1 MDFTGHSLSHSL
13 MPGHDPW
20 LAALAI
26 LVAVLA
32 SYVAFD
38 LGKRIRVA
46 QGWARLPW
54 LAGGAV
60 AMGGGIWSMHFI
72 AMLALHLPVGF
83 AYDLRL
89 TLLSLL
95 IAALATGAGLAVATL
110 GKPAPG
116 GAARPGTDRPTP
128 LPLLAG
134 GLCLGLGIAGM
145 HYVGMAAIVAP
156 GHIVYDPATLALSVL
171 VALVAA
177 TAALHLALSD
187 IGRGRWVLAAL
198 VMGAAI
204 SGMHFTGMAAA
215 QFVPDPAAAAR
226 AGGAGTPVPPVILA
240 GLIAAADI
248 IVFALALIA
257 ARLDRRISELQTHR
271 QLAVLG
277 QRHAATLNALPM
289 PLALIDE
296 HGVILTANPPWQWP
310 GERERFVGGGSRP
323 GEDYFGLCA
332 VAGPAGA
339 EVRVHLAGVV
349 QGIRPAAPVE
359 YAIGAGAAG
368 RTIRLLAAPIAEG
381 RAVGAVVAHLDITA
395 ERLAEQR
402 MREAMR
408 TVEAADNAKTTF
420 LAHMSHELRTPLN
433 AILGFSE
440 LIRDAHLGPLPE
452 RYRGYAEDIHRSG
465 QHLLALVNDVL
476 DLSRVE
482 SGRLELQPEPVDLG
496 SDIQDAVSLVAQRA
510 EAHGIA
516 IEQHVAH
523 DLPLLSADPLRLR
536 QILINLL
543 TNAVK
548 FTPDGGRVTIDAVAV
563 ARSVRI
569 TVADTG
575 IGMTEQEIA
584 LALEP
589 FRQARRLSRRPREG
603 SGLGLPLAKA
613 LVESHGGML
622 MIDSEPGVGT
632 RVTVLLPAAGEAG
645 ASPGALAG
653 DYERVGG
660 GAVIEP
666 PPLSIG
672 RPVSRRR

>member
-1 MDFTGHSLSHSL
+1 MAMHFTGDSLSHSL
-13 MPGHDPW
+13 LPGHDHW
-20 LAALAI
+20 LVVLAI

-32 SYVAFD
+32 SSVAFD
-38 LGKRIRVA
+38 LGQRIRVA
-46 QGWARLPW
+46 RGAARLPW
-54 LAGGAV
+54 LAGAAV

-83 AYDLRL
+83 AYDLPL

-95 IAALATGAGLAVATL
+95 IAAVATGAGFAVAAL
-110 GKPAPG
+110 GRAVPG
-116 GAARPGTDRPTP
+116 GTARPDRTSP

-145 HYVGMAAIVAP
+145 HYVGMAAILAP
-156 GHIVYDPATLALSVL
+156 GRIVYDPVVLALSVL
-171 VALVAA
+171 IALVTAA
-177 TAALHLALSD
+177 AALHLALSD
-187 IGRGRWVLAAL
+187 IGRIRRILAAL

-204 SGMHFTGMAAA
+204 SGMHFIGMAAA
-215 QFVPDPAAAAR
+215 RFVPDPAAQPSVT
-226 AGGAGTPVPPVILA
+226 GVPMPPTILA
-240 GLIAAADI
+240 GLVAAAT
-248 IVFALALIA
+248 VVVLALAVIA
-257 ARLDRRISELQTHR
+257 ARLDRRISELQAQR
-271 QLAVLG
+271 RLDVLDE
-277 QRHAATLNALPM
+277 RHAATLNALPM
-289 PLALIDE
+289 PLSLIDE
-296 HGVILTANPPWQWP
+296 HGTILTANPPWQWP

-323 GEDYFGLCA
+323 GDDYFALCGA
-332 VAGPAGA
+332 AGAAGA

-359 YAIGAGAAG
+359 YVTGAAAAG

-381 RAVGAVVAHLDITA
+381 RAAGAVVAHLDISA
-395 ERLAEQR
+395 ERVAEQR
-402 MREAMR
+402 MRDAMR

-476 DLSRVE
+476 DLSQVE
-482 SGRLELQPEPVDLG
+482 SGRLELQPEPIDLG

-516 IEQHVAH
+516 IEQRVAS
-523 DLPLLSADPLRLR
+523 DLPLLTADPLRLR

-548 FTPDGGRVTIDAVAV
+548 FTPDGGRVTIEAAAV
-563 ARSVRI
+563 ARSVRL

-589 FRQARRLSRRPREG
+589 FRQARKLSRRPREG

-632 RVTVLLPAAGEAG
+632 RITLLLPTGTEAAGDEA
-645 ASPGALAG
+645 
-653 DYERVGG
+653 GG

-666 PPLSIG
+666 QPLSLG

>member
-1 MDFTGHSLSHSL
+1 MHFSGDSLSHSL

-20 LAALAI
+20 LVVLAI

-32 SYVAFD
+32 SYVAFN
-38 LGKRIRVA
+38 LGQRIRVA
-46 QGWARLPW
+46 RGGARLLW

-89 TLLSLL
+89 TLLSLV
-95 IAALATGAGLAVATL
+95 IAALATGAGFTVATL
-110 GKPAPG
+110 GQAAS
-116 GAARPGTDRPTP
+116 GATARPGPAPP

-145 HYVGMAAIVAP
+145 HYVGMAAILAP
-156 GHIVYDPATLALSVL
+156 GRIVYDPVVLALSVL
-171 VALVAA
+171 IALVTA
-177 TAALHLALSD
+177 TVALHLALSD
-187 IGRGRWVLAAL
+187 IGHVRRILAAL

-204 SGMHFTGMAAA
+204 TGMHFIGMAAA
-215 QFVPDPAAAAR
+215 RFVPDPAVQAGAA
-226 AGGAGTPVPPVILA
+226 GIPVPPTILA
-240 GLIAAADI
+240 GLIAAAAI
-248 IVFALALIA
+248 VVFALALIA
-257 ARLDRRISELQTHR
+257 IRLDRRISELQAQR
-271 QLAVLG
+271 QLAVLDE
-277 QRHAATLNALPM
+277 RHAATLNALPM

-296 HGVILTANPPWQWP
+296 RGVILTANPPWQWP
-310 GERERFVGGGSRP
+310 GERERFVGGGSGP
-323 GEDYFGLCA
+323 GEDYFALCA
-332 VAGPAGA
+332 AAGPAGA

-349 QGIRPAAPVE
+349 QGIRPAASVE
-359 YAIGAGAAG
+359 YPMGGAGG

-381 RAVGAVVAHLDITA
+381 RAAGAVVAHLDITA
-395 ERLAEQR
+395 ERVAEQR

-482 SGRLELQPEPVDLG
+482 SGRLELQPEPVDLA

-510 EAHGIA
+510 EAHGIT
-516 IEQHVAH
+516 IEQRVAR
-523 DLPLLSADPLRLR
+523 DLPLLDADPLRLR

-563 ARSVRI
+563 ARSVRV

-589 FRQARRLSRRPREG
+589 FRQARKLSRRPREG

-632 RVTVLLPAAGEAG
+632 RITLMLPAGGEAAMDADG
-645 ASPGALAG
+645 AVASP
-653 DYERVGG
+653 ERAGG
-660 GAVIEP
+660 GVFEP

-672 RPVSRRR
+672 RPISRRR

>member
-1 MDFTGHSLSHSL
+1 

-20 LAALAI
+20 LAALAV

-38 LGKRIRVA
+38 LGRHIRA
-46 QGWARLPW
+46 ARGGARLLW

-60 AMGGGIWSMHFI
+60 SMGGGIWSMHFI
-72 AMLALHLPVGF
+72 AMLALPLMVGF

-95 IAALATGAGLAVATL
+95 IAVAATGAGFTVAALGRATPAVRSD
-110 GKPAPG
+110 P
-116 GAARPGTDRPTP
+116 DRTAP

-134 GLCLGLGIAGM
+134 GLCFGIGIAGM

-156 GHIVYDPATLALSVL
+156 GRIVYDPLFLALSVL
-171 VALVAA
+171 IALVTA
-177 TAALHLALSD
+177 TAALHLALSE
-187 IGRGRWVLAAL
+187 IGRIRRILAAL
-198 VMGAAI
+198 VMGIAI

-215 QFVPDPAAAAR
+215 QFVADPSAAQ
-226 AGGAGTPVPPVILA
+226 AGAAGTPVPAAILA
-240 GLIAAADI
+240 GLIAAANV
-248 IVFALALIA
+248 IVFALALVA
-257 ARLDRRISELQTHR
+257 TRLDRRISELQAQHR
-271 QLAVLG
+271 LAELDE
-277 QRHAATLNALPM
+277 RHAATLNALPM

-296 HGVILTANPPWQWP
+296 HGTILTANPPWQWP
-310 GERERFVGGGSRP
+310 GERDRFVGRGARP
-323 GEDYFGLCA
+323 GEDYFALCA
-332 VAGPAGA
+332 AAGPAGA

-359 YAIGAGAAG
+359 YMIGSGTGG

-381 RAVGAVVAHLDITA
+381 RAAGAVVAHLDITT
-395 ERLAEQR
+395 ERVAEQR

-408 TVEAADNAKTTF
+408 TVEAADSAKTTF

-440 LIRDAHLGPLPE
+440 LIRDAHLGPLPD

-482 SGRLELQPEPVDLG
+482 SGRLELQPEPVDLA
-496 SDIQDAVSLVAQRA
+496 SDIEGAVSLVAQRA

-523 DLPLLSADPLRLR
+523 DLPLLHADPLRLR

-548 FTPDGGRVTIDAVAV
+548 FTPDGGRVTIEATAV

-589 FRQARRLSRRPREG
+589 FRQARKLSRRPREG

-622 MIDSEPGVGT
+622 MIESEPEVGT
-632 RVTVLLPAAGEAG
+632 RITILLPTENEEAG
-645 ASPGALAG
+645 G
-653 DYERVGG
+653 R
-660 GAVIEP
+660 AVIEP

>member
-1 MDFTGHSLSHSL
+1 MHFTGDTLSHSL
-13 MPGHDPW
+13 LAGHDHW
-20 LAALAI
+20 LVALAI

-32 SYVAFD
+32 SSVAFD
-38 LGKRIRVA
+38 LGQRIRVA
-46 QGWARLPW
+46 RGAARLLW
-54 LAGGAV
+54 LAGAAV

-83 AYDLRL
+83 AYDLPV

-95 IAALATGAGLAVATL
+95 IAAVATGAGFAVAAL
-110 GKPAPG
+110 GRAAPG
-116 GAARPGTDRPTP
+116 ATARVDRATP

-145 HYVGMAAIVAP
+145 HYVGMAAILAP
-156 GHIVYDPATLALSVL
+156 GRIVYDPVAVAVSVL
-171 VALVAA
+171 VALVTA
-177 TAALHLALSD
+177 TTALHLALSD
-187 IGRGRWVLAAL
+187 IGRVRRILAAL

-204 SGMHFTGMAAA
+204 SGMHFIGMAAA
-215 QFVPDPAAAAR
+215 RFVPDPAAHAEV
-226 AGGAGTPVPPVILA
+226 AGIPVPPAILA
-240 GLIAAADI
+240 GLIAAAAI
-248 IVFALALIA
+248 VVFALAVIA
-257 ARLDRRISELQTHR
+257 ARLDRQISELQARR
-271 QLAVLG
+271 QLDVLDE
-277 QRHAATLNALPM
+277 RHAATLNALPM

-296 HGVILTANPPWQWP
+296 RGTILTANPPWQWP

-323 GEDYFGLCA
+323 GDDYFALCGA
-332 VAGPAGA
+332 AGAAGA

-349 QGIRPAAPVE
+349 QGLRPAAAVE
-359 YAIGAGAAG
+359 YMIGAAVAG

-381 RAVGAVVAHLDITA
+381 RAAGAVVAHLDITT
-395 ERLAEQR
+395 ERVAEQR

-482 SGRLELQPEPVDLG
+482 SGRLELQPEPIDLG

-510 EAHGIA
+510 EAHGIT
-516 IEQHVAH
+516 IEQHVAR
-523 DLPLLSADPLRLR
+523 DLPLLTADPLRLR

-548 FTPDGGRVTIDAVAV
+548 FTPDGGRVTIEAAAV
-563 ARSVRI
+563 ARSVRL

-589 FRQARRLSRRPREG
+589 FRQARKLSRRPREG

-622 MIDSEPGVGT
+622 MIDSTPEVGT
-632 RVTVLLPAAGEAG
+632 RITLLLPTGTEAVNDE
-645 ASPGALAG
+645 A
-653 DYERVGG
+653 GG
-660 GAVIEP
+660 GAMIEP
-666 PPLSIG
+666 QPLSLG

>member
-1 MDFTGHSLSHSL
+1 MHFSGDHLSHSL
-13 MPGHDPW
+13 LPGHDLG

-38 LGKRIRVA
+38 LGQRIRTI
-46 QGWARLPW
+46 QGAARPFW

-72 AMLALHLPVGF
+72 AMLAQSLPAGSS
-83 AYDLRL
+83 YDLRL

-95 IAALATGAGLAVATL
+95 IAVLAAGAGFAVAAL
-110 GKPAPG
+110 RRPG
-116 GAARPGTDRPTP
+116 GSGPLS

-134 GLCLGLGIAGM
+134 GLCFGLGIAGM
-145 HYVGMAAIVAP
+145 HYAGMAAVTAP
-156 GHIVYDPATLALSVL
+156 GRIVYDPAVLALSILIAVG
-171 VALVAA
+171 VA

-187 IGRGRWVLAAL
+187 IRRIRRALAAL
-198 VMGAAI
+198 VMGIAI

-215 QFVPDPAAAAR
+215 QFIPDPA
-226 AGGAGTPVPPVILA
+226 GALPGPEAMPIPPAILA
-240 GLIAAADI
+240 GLIVAADLV
-248 IVFALALIA
+248 VFALALIA
-257 ARLDRRISELQTHR
+257 TRLDRRIAELQAQR
-271 QLAVLG
+271 QLAVLDE
-277 QRHAATLNALPM
+277 RHAATLNALPM

-296 HGVILTANPPWQWP
+296 HGAVLTANPPWQWP
-310 GERERFVGGGSRP
+310 GARERFVGGGSRP
-323 GEDYFGLCA
+323 GDDYFALCDL
-332 VAGPAGA
+332 AGRAGA

-349 QGIRPAAPVE
+349 QGIRPADTVE
-359 YAIGAGAAG
+359 YAIGAGASA

-381 RAVGAVVAHLDITA
+381 RAAGAVVAHLDITA
-395 ERLAEQR
+395 ERRAEQGI
-402 MREAMR
+402 REAMQK
-408 TVEAADNAKTTF
+408 VEAADSAKTTF

-452 RYRGYAEDIHRSG
+452 RYRSYAEDIHRSG

-482 SGRLELQPEPVDLG
+482 SGRLDLQPEPVDLASEIEG
-496 SDIQDAVSLVAQRA
+496 AVSLVAQRA
-510 EAHGIA
+510 DAHSIT
-516 IEQHVAH
+516 IEQHVAR
-523 DLPLLSADPLRLR
+523 DLPLLHADPLRLR

-575 IGMTEQEIA
+575 IGMSPQEIA

-622 MIDSEPGVGT
+622 MIDSEPEVGT
-632 RVTVLLPAAGEAG
+632 RITLLLPTGAEAG
-645 ASPGALAG
+645 ADGAAATG
-653 DYERVGG
+653 DGDAGG
-660 GAVIEP
+660 GAAAFEP

>member
-1 MDFTGHSLSHSL
+1 MAGSFSGRGAPDRKAMDLTGGSLLPHSL

-20 LAALAI
+20 LTARGA
-26 LVAVLA
+26 
-32 SYVAFD
+32 
-38 LGKRIRVA
+38 
-46 QGWARLPW
+46 ARLAW

-72 AMLALHLPVGF
+72 AMLALPLPAGF

-95 IAALATGAGLAVATL
+95 IAVAVTGAGFTVATL
-110 GKPAPG
+110 GR
-116 GAARPGTDRPTP
+116 AAP
-128 LPLLAG
+128 LPLMAG
-134 GLCLGLGIAGM
+134 GLCFGLGIAGM
-145 HYVGMAAIVAP
+145 HYVGMAAITAP
-156 GHIVYDPATLALSVL
+156 GHIVYDPAAVALSVL
-171 VALVAA
+171 IAVVIA
-177 TAALHLALSD
+177 TAALHLALSE
-187 IGRGRWVLAAL
+187 IGRVRRILAAL
-198 VMGAAI
+198 VMGVAI
-204 SGMHFTGMAAA
+204 SGMHFIGMAAA
-215 QFVPDPAAAAR
+215 QFVPDAAAAQPI
-226 AGGAGTPVPPVILA
+226 GSGTLVPPAILA

-248 IVFALALIA
+248 VVFALALIA
-257 ARLDRRISELQTHR
+257 TRLDRRISELQAHR
-271 QLAVLG
+271 QLALLDE
-277 QRHAATLNALPM
+277 RHAATLNALPM

-296 HGVILTANPPWQWP
+296 HGTILTANPPWQWP
-310 GERERFVGGGSRP
+310 GERDRFVGGGSRP
-323 GEDYFGLCA
+323 GDDYFALCA
-332 VAGPAGA
+332 AAGAAGA
-339 EVRVHLAGVV
+339 EVRVHLAGAV
-349 QGIRPAAPVE
+349 QGIRPTAPVE
-359 YAIGAGAAG
+359 YMIGSSASG

-381 RAVGAVVAHLDITA
+381 RMAGAVVAHLDITA
-395 ERLAEQR
+395 ERTAEQH
-402 MREAMR
+402 MRDAMR

-440 LIRDAHLGPLPE
+440 LIRDAHLGPLPD

-482 SGRLELQPEPVDLG
+482 SGRLELQPEPVDLA
-496 SDIQDAVSLVAQRA
+496 SDVEGAISLVAQRA
-510 EAHGIA
+510 ETHGIV
-516 IEQHVAH
+516 IEQRVAR
-523 DLPLLSADPLRLR
+523 DLPLLHADPLRLR

-548 FTPDGGRVTIDAVAV
+548 FTPDGGRVTIEAMAV

-575 IGMTEQEIA
+575 IGMTAQEIA

-589 FRQARRLSRRPREG
+589 FRQARKLSRRPREG

-622 MIDSEPGVGT
+622 MIDSEPEVGT
-632 RVTVLLPAAGEAG
+632 RITILLPIGAETEEA
-645 ASPGALAG
+645 
-653 DYERVGG
+653 GG
-660 GAVIEP
+660 GAMIEP
-666 PPLSIG
+666 LPLSIG

>member
-1 MDFTGHSLSHSL
+1 MHFTGDTLSHSL
-13 MPGHDPW
+13 LPGHDHW
-20 LAALAI
+20 LVALAI

-32 SYVAFD
+32 SSVAFD
-38 LGKRIRVA
+38 LGQRIRVA
-46 QGWARLPW
+46 RGEARLLW
-54 LAGGAV
+54 LGGAAV

-83 AYDLRL
+83 AYDLPL

-95 IAALATGAGLAVATL
+95 IAAVATGAGFAVAAL
-110 GKPAPG
+110 GRAAPG
-116 GAARPGTDRPTP
+116 ATARGDRATP

-145 HYVGMAAIVAP
+145 HYVGMAAILAP
-156 GHIVYDPATLALSVL
+156 GRIVYDPVALAVSVL
-171 VALVAA
+171 VALVTA
-177 TAALHLALSD
+177 TTALHLALSD
-187 IGRGRWVLAAL
+187 IGRIRRILAAL

-204 SGMHFTGMAAA
+204 SGMHFIGMAAA
-215 QFVPDPAAAAR
+215 RFVPDPAAHADEV
-226 AGGAGTPVPPVILA
+226 AGVPVPPAILA
-240 GLIAAADI
+240 GLIAAAAVV
-248 IVFALALIA
+248 VFALAVIA
-257 ARLDRRISELQTHR
+257 ARLDRRISELQARR
-271 QLAVLG
+271 QLDVLDE
-277 QRHAATLNALPM
+277 RHAATLNALPM

-296 HGVILTANPPWQWP
+296 RGTILTANPPWQWP

-323 GEDYFGLCA
+323 GDDYFALCGA
-332 VAGPAGA
+332 AGAAGA

-349 QGIRPAAPVE
+349 QGIRPAAAVE
-359 YAIGAGAAG
+359 YMIGAVAAG

-381 RAVGAVVAHLDITA
+381 RAAGAVVAHLDISA
-395 ERLAEQR
+395 ERVAEQR

-482 SGRLELQPEPVDLG
+482 SGRLELQPEPIDLG

-510 EAHGIA
+510 EAHGIT
-516 IEQHVAH
+516 IEQRVAR
-523 DLPLLSADPLRLR
+523 DLPLLTADPLRLR

-548 FTPDGGRVTIDAVAV
+548 FTPDGGRVTIEAAAV

-569 TVADTG
+569 SVADTG
-575 IGMTEQEIA
+575 IGMTQQEIA

-589 FRQARRLSRRPREG
+589 FRQARKLSRRPREG

-622 MIDSEPGVGT
+622 MIDSTPEVGT
-632 RVTVLLPAAGEAG
+632 RITLLLPTGTEAV
-645 ASPGALAG
+645 G
-653 DYERVGG
+653 DEAGG

-666 PPLSIG
+666 QPLSLG

>member
-1 MDFTGHSLSHSL
+1 MHFTGDSLSHSL

-20 LAALAI
+20 LAALAV

-38 LGKRIRVA
+38 LGRHIRVA
-46 QGWARLPW
+46 RGAARLLW

-72 AMLALHLPVGF
+72 AMLAMHLPVGF

-95 IAALATGAGLAVATL
+95 IAASATGAGFAVATL
-110 GKPAPG
+110 G
-116 GAARPGTDRPTP
+116 RPTP
-128 LPLLAG
+128 GAAARSGPGRPAPLPLVAG

-145 HYVGMAAIVAP
+145 HYVGMAAIMAP
-156 GHIVYDPATLALSVL
+156 GRIVYDPVVVALSVL
-171 VALVAA
+171 IALVTA
-177 TAALHLALSD
+177 TTALHLALSE
-187 IGRGRWVLAAL
+187 IGHLRRILAAL

-204 SGMHFTGMAAA
+204 SGMHFIGMAAA
-215 QFVPDPAAAAR
+215 HFVPDPAAAAQ
-226 AGGAGTPVPPVILA
+226 AGVAGTPVPPTILA

-248 IVFALALIA
+248 IVFALALVA
-257 ARLDRRISELQTHR
+257 TQLDRRISELQAHR
-271 QLAVLG
+271 QLAVLDE
-277 QRHAATLNALPM
+277 RHAATLNALPM

-296 HGVILTANPPWQWP
+296 HGTILTANPPWQWP

-323 GEDYFGLCA
+323 GEDYFALCA
-332 VAGPAGA
+332 AAGPAGA

-359 YAIGAGAAG
+359 YMIGAAAAG

-381 RAVGAVVAHLDITA
+381 RAVGAVVAHLDITT
-395 ERLAEQR
+395 ERVAEQR

-496 SDIQDAVSLVAQRA
+496 GDIQDAVSLVAQRA
-510 EAHGIA
+510 ESHGIA
-516 IEQHVAH
+516 IEQRVAR
-523 DLPLLSADPLRLR
+523 DLPPLTADPLRLR

-548 FTPDGGRVTIDAVAV
+548 FTPDGGRVTIEAAAV

-589 FRQARRLSRRPREG
+589 FRQARKLSRRPREG

-632 RVTVLLPAAGEAG
+632 RITILLPTGTEAVNSE
-645 ASPGALAG
+645 A
-653 DYERVGG
+653 GG

-666 PPLSIG
+666 LPLSIG

>member
-1 MDFTGHSLSHSL
+1 MHFTGDTLSHSL
-13 MPGHDPW
+13 LAGHDHW
-20 LAALAI
+20 LVALAI

-32 SYVAFD
+32 SSVAFD
-38 LGKRIRVA
+38 LGQRIRVA
-46 QGWARLPW
+46 RGAARLLW
-54 LAGGAV
+54 LAGAAV

-83 AYDLRL
+83 AYDLPL

-95 IAALATGAGLAVATL
+95 IAAVATGAGFAVAAL
-110 GKPAPG
+110 GRAAPG
-116 GAARPGTDRPTP
+116 AASGGARA

-145 HYVGMAAIVAP
+145 HYVGMAAILAP
-156 GHIVYDPATLALSVL
+156 GRIVYDPVAVAVSVL
-171 VALVAA
+171 VALVTA
-177 TAALHLALSD
+177 TTALHLALSD
-187 IGRGRWVLAAL
+187 IGRVRRILAAL

-204 SGMHFTGMAAA
+204 SGMHFIGMAAA
-215 QFVPDPAAAAR
+215 RFVPDPAAHAEV
-226 AGGAGTPVPPVILA
+226 AGVPAPPAILA
-240 GLIAAADI
+240 GLIATAAI
-248 IVFALALIA
+248 VVFALAVIA
-257 ARLDRRISELQTHR
+257 ARLDRRISELQARR
-271 QLAVLG
+271 QLDVLDE
-277 QRHAATLNALPM
+277 RHAATLNALPM

-296 HGVILTANPPWQWP
+296 RGTILTANPPWQWP

-323 GEDYFGLCA
+323 GDDYFALCTA
-332 VAGPAGA
+332 AGAAGA

-349 QGIRPAAPVE
+349 QGIRPAAAVE
-359 YAIGAGAAG
+359 YMIGAAVAG

-381 RAVGAVVAHLDITA
+381 RAAGAVVAHLDITT
-395 ERLAEQR
+395 ERVAEQR

-482 SGRLELQPEPVDLG
+482 SGRLELQPEPIDLG
-496 SDIQDAVSLVAQRA
+496 SEIQDAVSLVAQRA
-510 EAHGIA
+510 KAHGIT
-516 IEQHVAH
+516 IEQHVAR
-523 DLPLLSADPLRLR
+523 DLPLLTADPLRLR

-548 FTPDGGRVTIDAVAV
+548 FTPDGGRVTIEAAAV
-563 ARSVRI
+563 ARSVRL

-589 FRQARRLSRRPREG
+589 FRQARKLSRRPREG

-622 MIDSEPGVGT
+622 MIDSTPEIGT
-632 RVTVLLPAAGEAG
+632 RITLLLPTGTEAVNDE
-645 ASPGALAG
+645 A
-653 DYERVGG
+653 GG

-666 PPLSIG
+666 QPLSLG

>member
-1 MDFTGHSLSHSL
+1 MDLTGDSLPHSL

-20 LAALAI
+20 LTALAI

-32 SYVAFD
+32 SYVAFG
-38 LGKRIRVA
+38 LGRHIRIAR
-46 QGWARLPW
+46 GEARLAW

-72 AMLALHLPVGF
+72 AMLALKLPAAF

-95 IAALATGAGLAVATL
+95 IAVAATGAGFTIATL
-110 GKPAPG
+110 GRAAPG
-116 GAARPGTDRPTP
+116 GTVRSGPDRTAS
-128 LPLLAG
+128 LPLVAG
-134 GLCLGLGIAGM
+134 GLCFGLGIAGM
-145 HYVGMAAIVAP
+145 HYVGMAAITAP
-156 GHIVYDPATLALSVL
+156 GHIVHDPAALALSVL
-171 VALVAA
+171 IAVVVA
-177 TAALHLALSD
+177 TAALHLALSE
-187 IGRGRWVLAAL
+187 IGRVRRILAAL
-198 VMGAAI
+198 VMGIAI
-204 SGMHFTGMAAA
+204 SGMHFIGMAAA
-215 QFVPDPAAAAR
+215 QFIPDPAAA
-226 AGGAGTPVPPVILA
+226 GGPGTPVPPAILA
-240 GLIAAADI
+240 GLIAAADVV
-248 IVFALALIA
+248 VFALALIA
-257 ARLDRRISELQTHR
+257 TRLDRRISELQAHR
-271 QLAVLG
+271 QLAVLDE
-277 QRHAATLNALPM
+277 RHAATLNALPM

-296 HGVILTANPPWQWP
+296 HGTILTANPPWQWP
-310 GERERFVGGGSRP
+310 GERDRFVGGGSRP
-323 GEDYFGLCA
+323 GDDYFALCA
-332 VAGPAGA
+332 AAGPAGA
-339 EVRVHLAGVV
+339 EVRVHLAGAV

-359 YAIGAGAAG
+359 YMIGSSATG
-368 RTIRLLAAPIAEG
+368 RTIRLLAAPIVEG
-381 RAVGAVVAHLDITA
+381 RMAGAVVAHLDITT
-395 ERLAEQR
+395 ERVAEQR
-402 MREAMR
+402 MRDAMR

-482 SGRLELQPEPVDLG
+482 SGRLELQPEPVDLA
-496 SDIQDAVSLVAQRA
+496 SDVEGAVSLVAQRA
-510 EAHGIA
+510 ETHGIV
-516 IEQHVAH
+516 IEQRVAR
-523 DLPLLSADPLRLR
+523 DLPLLHADPLRLR

-548 FTPDGGRVTIDAVAV
+548 FTPDGGRVTIEATAV

-575 IGMTEQEIA
+575 IGMTGQEIA

-589 FRQARRLSRRPREG
+589 FRQARKLSRRPREG

-622 MIDSEPGVGT
+622 MIDSEPEVGT
-632 RVTVLLPAAGEAG
+632 RITILLPIGTETEEA
-645 ASPGALAG
+645 
-653 DYERVGG
+653 GG
-660 GAVIEP
+660 GALIEP
-666 PPLSIG
+666 LPLSIG

>member
-1 MDFTGHSLSHSL
+1 MSG
-13 MPGHDPW
+13 PGHDPW
-20 LAALAI
+20 LAILAV

-32 SYVAFD
+32 SYVAFS
-38 LGKRIRVA
+38 LGRHIRA
-46 QGWARLPW
+46 ARGGARLLW
-54 LAGGAV
+54 LTGGAV

-72 AMLALHLPVGF
+72 AMLALRAPAGF
-83 AYDLRL
+83 AYDLGL

-95 IAALATGAGLAVATL
+95 IAVAATGAGFAVAML
-110 GKPAPG
+110 GRAAPSG
-116 GAARPGTDRPTP
+116 PGRTG
-128 LPLLAG
+128 PLLAG
-134 GLCLGLGIAGM
+134 GLCFGLGIAGM
-145 HYVGMAAIVAP
+145 HYVGMAAIAAP
-156 GHIVYDPATLALSVL
+156 GHIVHDPAVVALSVL
-171 VALVAA
+171 IALVVA
-177 TAALHLALSD
+177 TTALHLALSE
-187 IGRGRWVLAAL
+187 IGRIRRILAAL
-198 VMGAAI
+198 VMGIAI
-204 SGMHFTGMAAA
+204 SGMHFVAMAAA
-215 QFVPDPAAAAR
+215 RFVPEPATVPAA
-226 AGGAGTPVPPVILA
+226 GLGTPVPPEILA
-240 GLIAAADI
+240 GMIAAANI
-248 IVFALALIA
+248 VVFALALVA
-257 ARLDRRISELQTHR
+257 TRLDRRISELQTHR
-271 QLAVLG
+271 RLAELDE
-277 QRHAATLNALPM
+277 RHAATLNALPM

-296 HGVILTANPPWQWP
+296 HGTILTANPPWQWP
-310 GERERFVGGGSRP
+310 GERDRFVGRGARP
-323 GEDYFGLCA
+323 GEDYFALCA
-332 VAGPAGA
+332 AAGPAGA

-359 YAIGAGAAG
+359 YMIGAGTGG

-381 RAVGAVVAHLDITA
+381 RAAGAVVAHLDITT
-395 ERLAEQR
+395 ERVAEQR

-408 TVEAADNAKTTF
+408 TVEAADSAKTTF

-440 LIRDAHLGPLPE
+440 LIRDAHLGPLPD

-482 SGRLELQPEPVDLG
+482 SGRLELQPEPVDLA
-496 SDIQDAVSLVAQRA
+496 SDIEGAVSLVAQRA

-516 IEQHVAH
+516 IEQRVAR
-523 DLPLLSADPLRLR
+523 DLPLLHADPLRLR

-548 FTPDGGRVTIDAVAV
+548 FTPDGGRVTIEAAAV

-589 FRQARRLSRRPREG
+589 FRQARKLSRRPREG

-622 MIDSEPGVGT
+622 MIDSEPEVGT
-632 RVTVLLPAAGEAG
+632 RITILLPTGNEEA
-645 ASPGALAG
+645 
-653 DYERVGG
+653 GG

-666 PPLSIG
+666 LPLSIG